1 MSSHPNRGIHTL
13 SSHSNGRPP
22 FLNERPLLAESS
34 IDPIRGN
41 AQTMRL
47 PPLSSIYQPP
57 AQILN
62 ACAGLPFD
70 PNIRLMRLTN
80 FSRLT
85 NTSNLSRSIPT
96 QSNQNIAGT
105 NNPAFCPPTPFQLCS
120 QNNSFPLR
128 SAYPQQAVP
137 SHPAH
142 GLTPPKDL
150 NPRMVL
156 SDSTMHNAAALAPM
170 NAHPSSFKRTLDNRD
185 LRKPSLFRPS
195 QPVKASSLHPLRSPS
210 PSIVQAHSST
220 PSSWSIPPTALQW
233 APIQYVDSVD
243 ADAYECRELQKRIDA
258 QVRTGAQSS
267 NTSVDSAETSNL
279 ATPQSSIP
287 ASYRLFESLTVG
299 FSGSKL
305 TTEESTMPPASP
317 IRKNLLC

>member
-210 PSIVQAHSST
+210 PLLFKH
-220 PSSWSIPPTALQW
+220 IPPLRLLGLSLPLPFNGRPFSMLIAWMLMHMN
-233 APIQYVDSVD
+233 VGSFKN
-243 ADAYECRELQKRIDA
+243 ESMRKFELGPS
-258 QVRTGAQSS
+258 QV
-267 NTSVDSAETSNL
+267 
-279 ATPQSSIP
+279 TPQ
-287 ASYRLFESLTVG
+287 
-299 FSGSKL
+299 
-305 TTEESTMPPASP
+305 
-317 IRKNLLC
+317 